1 MGSGL
6 GWCEWHS
13 HRLITYLAIHSPST
27 TYRFLLYANFYIQS
41 NKILIFYHYT
51 IIICHVISIQFIIVV
66 AAIKYK
72 RNNDEYFDLYKFPQ
86 FKKGAKSNFK
96 SVQVPL
102 TDDNKT
108 RR

>member
-1 MGSGL
+1 M
-6 GWCEWHS
+6 
-13 HRLITYLAIHSPST
+13 
-27 TYRFLLYANFYIQS
+27 QS
-41 NKILIFYHYT
+41 NKTLMFYYYT

-72 RNNDEYFDLYKFPQ
+72 RNNNEYVDLYKFPQ
-86 FKKGAKSNFK
+86 FKKGVKSNFK